1 MPSNL
6 PPGPRSPGPLN
17 VLRFQRRTTDLL
29 ERARERYGDVWS
41 LRLAPGTVFVMVSD
55 PKLIE
60 DVLTTDPEVLY
71 SEAKLAI
78 PLVGEDSLLV
88 AQGDAH
94 TAKRKLMEPL
104 VHGEH
109 VKRSSEISAQICE
122 RELAGWPLNE
132 PMPLLPRLQAITL
145 KVITN
150 AVFGESEEPRQE
162 SIRAA
167 VSPLLE
173 FGTSARRM
181 AGHQLRY
188 MRGWAPSRYF
198 RRLRERVDA
207 LIFEEIERGR
217 HDPRLEER
225 DDVFG
230 MLLRAQYE
238 DGSPITDRDVRDQV
252 VTLLMQGHTST
263 ASGLAWVLERVMRH
277 PEVYERLL
285 TEAQTE
291 SDDYLSAVIKE
302 TLRLRPPNPFVMR
315 IVNKQF
321 QLGEYDLPP
330 GTMIAGNTWML
341 HRRADVYP
349 DPDRFD
355 PERFMKEAPGKY
367 TWIPFGGGTVR
378 GCIGA
383 SFALSEMKVVLRTL
397 FRRTRLEPADQD
409 DEEIRRQGIG
419 FAPSRGARAV
429 LLERVPAAGVVSVS

>member
-6 PPGPRSPGPLN
+6 PPGPRAPGPLN
-17 VLRFQRRTTDLL
+17 VLRFQRRTTALL
-29 ERARERYGDVWS
+29 ESAHERYGDVWS

-60 DVLTTDPEVLY
+60 DLLTTDPEVLY

-88 AQGDAH
+88 SQGDAH

-104 VHGEH
+104 VHGER

-122 RELAGWPLNE
+122 RELVGWPLNE

-162 SIRAA
+162 SIRTA
-167 VSPLLE
+167 VTPLLE

-238 DGSPITDRDVRDQV
+238 DGSPVTDRDVRDQV

-263 ASGLAWVLERVMRH
+263 ASGLAWALERVMRH
-277 PEVYERLL
+277 SEVYERLL

-291 SDDYLSAVIKE
+291 SDDYLGAVIKE

-321 QLGEYDLPP
+321 QLGEYDLAP

-349 DPDRFD
+349 EPDRFD
-355 PERFMKEAPGKY
+355 PERFVKEAPGKY

-397 FRRTRLEPADQD
+397 FRQTRLEPADQG

-429 LLERVPAAGVVSVS
+429 LLERVPAAGVASVS